1 MAGGT
6 FLSQNKKRPGVYINF
21 KAVLKTLSSLGTR
34 GIVTMPVAMGWGATL
49 TELLSTDLVDGKS
62 LAKIG
67 YTAADEESQIFREAL
82 KHAYK
87 AIIYRLDTGGVK
99 ATGSIAPLTIT
110 AKYAGVVGNGIS
122 VSIVTNGAAFDVITY
137 YQGAEKDRQTATT
150 VAGLVSNDWV
160 DFSGTGN
167 LVANAGVTLTTGANG
182 TISDATYT
190 TYLNA
195 IRAYSWNTMGIPQD
209 SSAGAAA
216 AISFIQDQ
224 RENLGKKVQVVVFD
238 TAADYEGVIN
248 VVQGY
253 ATADETISPTT
264 FVAYVAGLTAGAEM
278 NESNTYHV
286 IEGATSIVY
295 PAGVDPFGDE
305 EIIAALEAGKFV
317 LSTRQDGAVV
327 VEQDINTLHTFTA
340 DKSYSF
346 SKNRVIR
353 TLDEIANSIKSMFEI
368 GYIGKVNN
376 DDFGRNVFK
385 GDIIAYMT
393 RLQGVGAIRNFDSA
407 SDIEVLAGEAIDAI
421 VANLNVQPVD
431 SMEKLYM
438 TVTVE

>member
-21 KAVLKTLSSLGTR
+21 KAILQSLSTLGTR
-34 GIVTMPVAMGWGATL
+34 GIVTMPVAMSWGATL

-62 LAKIG
+62 IAKIG
-67 YTAADEESQIFREAL
+67 FSAADEESQVFREAL

-87 AIIYRLDTGGVK
+87 ALIYRLDTGGSK
-99 ATGSIAPLTIT
+99 AVGTIAPLTAT
-110 AKYAGVVGNGIS
+110 AKYNGVVGNDIS
-122 VSIVTNGAAFDVITY
+122 VSIVVNGLSFDVITY
-137 YQGAEKDRQTATT
+137 YKGSEKHRQTAST
-150 VAGLVSNDWV
+150 VDALEDNDWV
-160 DFSGTGN
+160 VFSGTGN

-195 IRAYSWNTMGIPQD
+195 IRAYNWNTMGIPQD
-209 SSAGAAA
+209 SAVGAAA
-216 AISFIQDQ
+216 AIAFVNDQ

-253 ATADETISPTT
+253 ATANETVSPET
-264 FVAYVAGLTAGAEM
+264 FVAYVAGLVAGSDL

-286 IEGATSIVY
+286 IDGATSIVY
-295 PAGVDPFGDE
+295 PTGVDPYGDE
-305 EIIAALEAGKFV
+305 EIIEALELGQFV

-340 DKSYSF
+340 DKGYSF

-368 GYIGKVNN
+368 GYIGKVDNN
-376 DDFGRNVFK
+376 DHGRNVFK
-385 GDIIAYMT
+385 ADVIAYLN
-393 RLQGVGAIRNFDSA
+393 RLQSAGAIRNFVSTDLT
-407 SDIEVLAGEAIDAI
+407 IIAGEAIDAV
-421 VANLNVQPVD
+421 VAELSIQPVD

-438 TVTVE
+438 TVVVE